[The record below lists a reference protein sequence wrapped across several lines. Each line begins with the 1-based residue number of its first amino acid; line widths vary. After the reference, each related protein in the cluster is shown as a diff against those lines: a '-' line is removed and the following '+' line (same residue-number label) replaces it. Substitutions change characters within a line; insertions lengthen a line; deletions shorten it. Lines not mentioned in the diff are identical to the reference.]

1 MLQMIQVH
9 ESEIILGERRKLNEP
24 ARFVISNSIRVTSVL
39 DPFSKFYIWDSRDYS
54 EYFAVT
60 ITT

>member
-9 ESEIILGERRKLNEP
+9 GSEIILDERRKLNEP
-24 ARFVISNSIRVTSVL
+24 ARFCHFEFNTSNICPRSVFKVL
-39 DPFSKFYIWDSRDYS
+39 HLKDLKDS
-54 EYFAVT
+54 EYLAVT